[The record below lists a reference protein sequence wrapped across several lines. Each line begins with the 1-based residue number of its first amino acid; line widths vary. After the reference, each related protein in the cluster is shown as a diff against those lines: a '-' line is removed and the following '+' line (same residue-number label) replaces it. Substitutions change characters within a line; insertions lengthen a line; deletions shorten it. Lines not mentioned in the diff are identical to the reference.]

1 LVNIDKPP
9 QNIDPALYN
18 YLYQL
23 AEVLSL
29 RMHEV
34 NQTVTVAVEAAKTGG
49 SEKLTDGKS
58 SEYQALKSLIIKT
71 ADVVKIKE
79 TVEGAL
85 AELDALETRLTK
97 EYVASSQFGE
107 YLEQINA
114 TISLDSEALSQY
126 YEFVAQLKA
135 NVEAVSASFDEFRV
149 DTEGYIRTGIV
160 DYDEYGSPVFGMAV
174 GRNLVVTENGDE
186 TVIEKKNFRALYT
199 DNRLSF
205 WQDEVEVAYMSNR
218 QLYITNVVALDSL
231 QVGKWLVETKNGFA
245 IKWIGG

>member
-1 LVNIDKPP
+1 MVNIEKPP
-9 QNIDPALYN
+9 ENIDPVLYN

-29 RMHEV
+29 RMGEIRGDV
-34 NQTVTVAVEAAKTGG
+34 KRAE
-49 SEKLTDGKS
+49 EKADSVQGRSLTDSDS

-71 ADVVKIKE
+71 ADVVKVKE
-79 TVEGAL
+79 GIDGAL
-85 AELDALETRLTK
+85 AELGRLETKLSK

-107 YLEQINA
+107 YLEKLNA

-126 YEFVAQLKA
+126 YDFVAQLKA
-135 NVEAVSASFDEFRV
+135 NVETVSTAFEEYRI

-174 GRNLVVTENGDE
+174 GRNLVVTEVDGE
-186 TVIEKKNFRALYT
+186 TVVEKKNFRALYT

-205 WQDEVEVAYMSNR
+205 WQDAAEVAYLSNR
-218 QLYITNVVALDSL
+218 QLYITKVVALDSL